1 MTGEKQSRKNKLEV
15 RKKLNASANGSP
27 IFDGRGL
34 FWALC
39 ARQVAL
45 QKRQDKP
52 IEGFNSSDWDAFA
65 KHLLNEYSA
74 SINGIL
80 IELNLTDTQRETRRI
95 WERKRISAAAQF
107 NKALAEF
114 VATHKEINQLANENP
129 GAHKTYW
136 EELTNWAVINQNQ
149 LSPTSPSIALNPNSQ
164 TSTKPTPIAVFSS
177 SSVEAFDVDGAFQR
191 AMFTTKALEKVSKA
205 IGTGSYK
212 MGLGDYPSADVSDG
226 QLTTISEIRPLPHEM
241 EHGGLPTPLKALQE
255 RTLAVAEKLQKQT
268 GGYAVLLFNSLLFMW
283 FAKAKGTGNDT
294 GSALLTI
301 HEICEYMNL
310 PRRSDRPNLFT
321 RPAIKNLQ
329 ENIQALARVSVDVKD
344 GKLAGYKNPVQ
355 YQEQILT
362 ISPLAKQDDLWQTGA
377 WDSEWLAI
385 NIRIGQFARY
395 AVGDENQF
403 APLPSVS
410 GIDPRKKVE
419 MLLGWFLSRYLRVNA
434 SRSSVVRLTVG
445 ITLETL
451 GLKKVAD
458 SKERLETALDFIVE
472 LGDLIRSW
480 QYEGE
485 SIDAKLYRRQIE
497 TGKATRMSPTDLATW
512 LNSKIVVEASEGLA
526 KQYEKLSIARNEK
539 KVLEYQKAKLPV
551 LPAPRGGLAI
561 EVRQVIHQK
570 YGGSKKQASEDIG
583 IDASTLG
590 RFLNGNRIRA
600 NDKIV
605 QWLDK
610 IASGELQR

>member
-1 MTGEKQSRKNKLEV
+1 MSEKQSRKNKLEV
-15 RKKLNASANGSP
+15 RKKLNVMTKESP
-27 IFDGRGL
+27 VFDGKGL

-39 ARQVAL
+39 ARSVAT
-45 QKRQDKP
+45 QKRQNSP
-52 IEGFNSSDWDAFA
+52 MEQFNSADWDAFT
-65 KHLLNEYSA
+65 KHLLNECSN
-74 SINGIL
+74 SIKGIL
-80 IELNLTDTQRETRRI
+80 NEVLKALPHREARRI
-95 WERKRISAAAQF
+95 WERQSISAVAQF
-107 NKALAEF
+107 NKTLDEF
-114 VATHKEINQLANENP
+114 VATHKGINQLANENP
-129 GAHKTYW
+129 TAVKAYW
-136 EELTNWAVINQNQ
+136 EELTNWAVINQKQ
-149 LSPTSPSIALNPNSQ
+149 LSPTSPSITLNPNSQ

-177 SSVEAFDVDGAFQR
+177 ASVESFDVDGAYQR
-191 AMFTTKALEKVSKA
+191 AMFTTKALEKISKA

-226 QLTTISEIRPLPHEM
+226 NLTTISEIRPLPYEM
-241 EHGGLPTPLKALQE
+241 EYGGLPTPLKVLQE

-283 FAKAKGTGNDT
+283 FAKAKGAGNDT
-294 GSALLTI
+294 GIALLTI

-329 ENIQALARVSVDVKD
+329 ENIQSLARVSVDVKD
-344 GKLAGYKNPVQ
+344 GKLAGYKGRVQ

-385 NIRIGQFARY
+385 NICIGQFARY

-434 SRSSVVRLTVG
+434 SRTSVVRLTVG

-480 QYEGE
+480 EYEGE

-512 LNSKIVVEASEGLA
+512 LNSKIIVEASEGLV
-526 KQYEKLSIARNEK
+526 KQYEKLSTTRNEK
-539 KVLEYQKAKLPV
+539 KELVRLKAKLPA
-551 LPAPRGGLAI
+551 LPAPMSGLLP
-561 EVRQVIHQK
+561 EVRQVVHQK
-570 YGGSKKQASEDIG
+570 YGGNKKQASEDIG

-590 RFLNGNRIRA
+590 RYLKGNRIRH
-600 NDKIV
+600 NDKIG

-610 IASGELQR
+610 VASGVL